1 MFIVVFA
8 TMVLTLALLG
18 STMDKILIDTVRFD
32 EINAVNQGK
41 FHFQSPDQRQK
52 YIEAQTMIHIQ
63 AQGLDK
69 PWYSPN
75 RFGNTLVKLLTLDL
89 GKSHFFTSAS
99 GSSSVRD
106 IIMEKL
112 PYTVLLFTSSTIIV
126 SLIGVYTGAFLAD
139 KSGSVWER
147 SNSFLAVLTSSF
159 PVWWVGMLMIFV
171 FAFLYPIF
179 PARSTPLTSP
189 SDPFYVL
196 DLLYHMTL
204 PLITIVLMSFT
215 SSAYI
220 VKYFVVGILREDFIA
235 AKTAMGLPKKRI
247 VYSHALR
254 NAGPPIIT
262 GIVLGLASSFGGS
275 IIIEEV
281 FDWPGMGKLYYDA
294 ISTNDLPI
302 IIGLTYFF
310 TLIFVIAVFIA
321 DIIYAFLDPRVKIG

>member
-1 MFIVVFA
+1 
-8 TMVLTLALLG
+8 
-18 STMDKILIDTVRFD
+18 
-32 EINAVNQGK
+32 
-41 FHFQSPDQRQK
+41 
-52 YIEAQTMIHIQ
+52 MIHIQ

-220 VKYFVVGILREDFIA
+220 VKYFVIGILREDFIA

>member
-52 YIEAQTMIHIQ
+52 YIEAQTMIHIK

-310 TLIFVIAVFIA
+310 TLIFVIAVFVA
-321 DIIYAFLDPRVKIG
+321 DIIYAFLDPRVKVG

>member
-1 MFIVVFA
+1 MLIVVFA

-171 FAFLYPIF
+171 FAFIYPIF

-215 SSAYI
+215 ASAYI

>member
-1 MFIVVFA
+1 MLIVVFA

-52 YIEAQTMIHIQ
+52 YIEAQTMIHIK

-126 SLIGVYTGAFLAD
+126 SFIGVYTGAFLAD
-139 KSGSVWER
+139 KSGSIWER

-189 SDPFYVL
+189 SDPFYVV

-204 PLITIVLMSFT
+204 PLITIVLMSF
-215 SSAYI
+215 SASAYI
-220 VKYFVVGILREDFIA
+220 VKYFVVGVLREDFIA

-294 ISTNDLPI
+294 ISVNDLPI

-310 TLIFVIAVFIA
+310 TLIFVIAVFVA
-321 DIIYAFLDPRVKIG
+321 DIIYAFLDPRVKVG

>member
-1 MFIVVFA
+1 MLIVVFS

-18 STMDKILIDTVRFD
+18 STMDKILIDGVRFD
-32 EINAVNQGK
+32 EVNTVNEGK

-52 YIEAQTMIHIQ
+52 YIDVQTLLHIR
-63 AQGLDK
+63 ALGLEE
-69 PWYSPN
+69 PWYSPH
-75 RFGNTLVKLLTLDL
+75 RFGNTLLKLLTLDL
-89 GKSHFFTSAS
+89 GKSHFFTSNS

-126 SLIGVYTGAFLAD
+126 SLIGIYTGAFVAD
-139 KSGSVWER
+139 KSGSVWDK
-147 SNSFLAVLTSSF
+147 SNSFFAVLSSSF
-159 PVWWVGMLMIFV
+159 PVWWVGMLMIFA

-189 SDPFYVL
+189 SDPFYIL

-204 PLITIVLMSFT
+204 PLITIVLVSF
-215 SSAYI
+215 SASAYI
-220 VKYFVVGILREDFIA
+220 VKYFIVGILREDFIA
-235 AKTAMGLPKKRI
+235 AKMAMGLPKRRI

-262 GIVLGLASSFGGS
+262 GIALSLTASFGGS
-275 IIIEEV
+275 IIIEAV

-294 ISTNDLPI
+294 ISVMDVPI

-310 TLIFVIAVFIA
+310 TLIFVVTIFVA
-321 DIIYAFLDPRVKIG
+321 DIVYAFLDPRVKVG